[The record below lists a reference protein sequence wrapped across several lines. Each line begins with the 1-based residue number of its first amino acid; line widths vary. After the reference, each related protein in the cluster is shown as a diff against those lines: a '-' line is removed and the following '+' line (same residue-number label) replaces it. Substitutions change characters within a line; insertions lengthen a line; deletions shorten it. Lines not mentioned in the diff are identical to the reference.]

1 MSTQKTLSW
10 QAPEF
15 RHYEKSAAW
24 YATLLA
30 VTVVIAAF
38 FLFLQHDVFAT
49 VSILAIAALVV
60 YFSRQ
65 KPEIVTVELTG
76 KQVRVGP
83 LGVPYRG
90 IKHFWIVS
98 DHEHRVLNFETTAWL
113 NNHLEVMLG
122 DQDTEAVRSFLLE
135 HLPEHH
141 ETTPTFAQKIA
152 HKLKF

>member
-30 VTVVIAAF
+30 VTVVVAAF
-38 FLFLQHDVFAT
+38 FLFLQRDVFAT

-60 YFSRQ
+60 FFSRQ
-65 KPEIVTVELTG
+65 RPETVAVELTA
-76 KQVRVGP
+76 KQVRVGR

-98 DHEHRVLNFETTAWL
+98 DHEHQVLNFETTAWL
-113 NNHLEVMLG
+113 NNHLEVMLE
-122 DQDTEAVRSFLLE
+122 DQDPQIVRTFLLE
-135 HLPEHH
+135 YLPEHH
-141 ETTPTFAQKIA
+141 ETTPTFAQKVA